1 MNTSLRTRFKLLMEN
16 IPVDP
21 GELFDKARDALRWDV
36 EHRQD
41 VYLADIVIR
50 RLRSMRQLL
59 FPPSRGAES
68 VDSVST
74 FASSIAHKA
83 EPVINEPQRFGVE
96 RVDDPR

>member
-1 MNTSLRTRFKLLMEN
+1 MTTSLRTRFTLLMKN

-21 GELFDKARDALRWDV
+21 GELLDKARDALRWDV

-50 RLRSMRQLL
+50 RLRSMRQRL

-68 VDSVST
+68 VESVST
-74 FASSIAHKA
+74 FASGIAHKP